1 MSNVSSVTQQKKDK
15 MCANKSN
22 LVDIINQHQHGNINI
37 ALTEWCEVT
46 KGRVYDFTIERT
58 FNSVE
63 TGEPIDNRAFLN
75 DEMRFWHVKLESNA
89 KSWSGTVAN
98 LIKNVN
104 ARRYKLVC
112 WDISEQQS
120 HTRTVKARQT
130 KGKKASVKS
139 RANQKIKRQTASA
152 LKKHQKLMETF
163 KPKLNQLLADKLEA
177 IENLEDFMGISV
189 AYKNHKEWTS
199 QRKPDGRKWWK
210 SKNSVGFSNKEA
222 QVYVTEKRE
231 MGKVKQAETKAYWAN
246 KRMKEKM
253 AFYAIVKVGIVP
265 AGPESWNIAR
275 MGHRQKRVRRVS
287 ESPF

>member
-1 MSNVSSVTQQKKDK
+1 

-22 LVDIINQHQHGNINI
+22 LVDIMESPYMNITLN
-37 ALTEWCEVT
+37 EWCEVT

-63 TGEPIDNRAFLN
+63 TGEPIDRDEFLN
-75 DEMRFWHVKLESNA
+75 DEHRFWKIKLDSNA
-89 KSWSGTVAN
+89 KSWAGTVAN

-104 ARRYKLVC
+104 ARRYKLIC
-112 WDISEQQS
+112 WDTAEQQS

-177 IENLEDFMGISV
+177 IENLEAFMGISV

-210 SKNSVGFSNKEA
+210 SKNSVGFSNLEA
-222 QVYVTEKRE
+222 KVYVKEKRE
-231 MGKVKQAETKAYWAN
+231 MGKVKQAETKAYWAD
-246 KRMKEKM
+246 KRKKEKM
-253 AFYAIVKVGIVP
+253 LNYYKL
-265 AGPESWNIAR
+265 NITKKR
-275 MGHRQKRVRRVS
+275 RVRCVS